1 MLMKKQIHKRT
12 PEEKE
17 KIILDIQRLG
27 VVAGCRKNCISKA
40 LYYDWL
46 DKYTGKKLTYKVY
59 AGHDFPDDLE
69 SFAVAIHCGACM
81 INPMEMHRR
90 MFECERRGVP
100 ITNYGM
106 TISKVQG
113 VLERVVKIY
122 NL

>member
-46 DKYTGKKLTYKVY
+46 DKYTGSGLEGLIDRRGKNMDIMFKRLEKENKLLKEML
-59 AGHDFPDDLE
+59 AEKELE
-69 SFAVAIHCGACM
+69 SRLKD
-81 INPMEMHRR
+81 ELL
-90 MFECERRGVP
+90 
-100 ITNYGM
+100 
-106 TISKVQG
+106 KK
-113 VLERVVKIY
+113 KIAQW
-122 NL
+122 NSAGK